1 MIECIRFKSVAKGS
15 LLGFADIF
23 IPKWGIEIFGISLH
37 MKDGKRWVNF
47 PSKEIKTEGETKY
60 FPHLRFREKLHM
72 EEFSKRVKEA
82 IEKHCGE
89 MPQEAHIHD
98 HEELPF

>member
-1 MIECIRFKSVAKGS
+1 MRFKSIAKGS
-15 LLGFADIF
+15 LLGFADVY

-47 PSKEIKTEGETKY
+47 PSKDMKNDAGETKY
-60 FPHLRFREKLHM
+60 FPHLRFREKAHM

-89 MPQEAHIHD
+89 MPQEANILPQ
-98 HEELPF
+98 EELPF